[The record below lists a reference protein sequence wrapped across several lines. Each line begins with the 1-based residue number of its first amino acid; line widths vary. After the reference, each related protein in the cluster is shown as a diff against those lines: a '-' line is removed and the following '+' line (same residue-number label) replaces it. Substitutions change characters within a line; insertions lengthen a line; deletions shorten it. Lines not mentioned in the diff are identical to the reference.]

1 MWDARGSHVL
11 VFKRLNREFLRGAM
25 PLQRMLRT
33 GEDARPLAHLRL
45 VCEHWGYFRALRT
58 PRARARAVAG
68 RSRRASRPRR
78 PASASARV
86 ARPFRGLAKTPGHPI
101 ASLALRRQ
109 RLH

>member
-45 VCEHWGYFRALRT
+45 VCEHWGYFRALRKVPT
-58 PRARARAVAG
+58 PTMFFTRLKIDCGMEQPHIAG
-68 RSRRASRPRR
+68 
-78 PASASARV
+78 
-86 ARPFRGLAKTPGHPI
+86 
-101 ASLALRRQ
+101 
-109 RLH
+109 